1 MVKTDQFTSKKSGVG
16 VRSDYMNKTM
26 SLNTSVTGIKEL
38 QVMNRRLLTQL
49 NEVREKLTIDSCL
62 TTNQRNWRKFWKQTV
77 SLFNQG
83 GDKDIYR
90 VKINMRRMSNST
102 TYYVHWRIF
111 EVKNY

>member
-1 MVKTDQFTSKKSGVG
+1 MITVIARKNKTAKSKKYGQTDQFTSQKFEVE
-16 VRSDYMNKTM
+16 VLPDYINKTM

-38 QVMNRRLLTQL
+38 QFMNRRLLTQL

-83 GDKDIYR
+83 GDKDIY
-90 VKINMRRMSNST
+90 IG
-102 TYYVHWRIF
+102 
-111 EVKNY
+111 